1 MAGLI
6 SINAA
11 EREVVANRAM
21 MERQITLEASP
32 TERTVVP
39 ALAGLPA
46 VVPPPPSPAPRRA
59 THWRLLLAL
68 LGVAAVASGAAYWY
82 THQAPAL
89 PPGIAWSNGRLEA
102 DQIDIDT
109 KAPGRVAAVLVDEG
123 AMVHAGQ
130 VVARMDTRELEASL
144 RQAEAQIV
152 EADHTIA
159 GTRAVL
165 EQAASQVVLTA
176 QELQRAR
183 TLQGRGFETQE
194 VVDQRQSQFNVARAV
209 YTAAQTK
216 IDATVAAREAAV
228 HSAEVIRV
236 NIDDG
241 TLVAPKDGPIQYRL
255 ANLGEVLGAAGR
267 VFSMLDMG
275 YVYMDVF
282 LPTAEAGRVALGA
295 DARIVLDAMPQVPI
309 PAKVTFVS
317 SQNQFTPKMVE
328 TKSERDRLMFRV
340 RVRIDPDASRLQ
352 GTQIRS
358 GLPGLAYVLLDPHD
372 EWPPALR

>member
-1 MAGLI
+1 LI

-11 EREVVANRAM
+11 DRATVANPHV
-21 MERQITLEASP
+21 MERQITLDASP
-32 TERTVVP
+32 TGRK
-39 ALAGLPA
+39 ALSTPSGLPA
-46 VVPPPPSPAPRRA
+46 VVPPPPPVPRRSSR
-59 THWRLLLAL
+59 WRVLLAL
-68 LGVAAVASGAAYWY
+68 LGVAAIAGGVAYWY
-82 THQAPAL
+82 THRPPAI

-102 DQIDIDT
+102 DEIDIDT
-109 KAPGRVAAVLVDEG
+109 KAPGRIAAVLVDEG

-130 VVARMDTRELEASL
+130 VVARMDTRDLEASL
-144 RQAEAQIV
+144 KQAEAQIT
-152 EADHTIA
+152 ETEHTLA
-159 GTRAVL
+159 GARAQL
-165 EQAASQVVLTA
+165 DQAASQVLLTA

-183 TLQGRGFETQE
+183 ALLPQGFQTQE

-216 IDATVAAREAAV
+216 IDASVAARDAAL

-236 NIDDG
+236 NISDG

-255 ANLGEVLGAAGR
+255 ANVGEVLGAGGR

-282 LPTAEAGRVALGA
+282 LPTAEAGRITLGA
-295 DARIVLDAMPQVPI
+295 DARIVLDAMPQTPI
-309 PAKVTFVS
+309 PAKVTFVA

-340 RVRIDPDASRLQ
+340 RVRIDPDASSLR
-352 GTQIRS
+352 GTQLRS
-358 GLPGLAYVLLDPHD
+358 GLPGLAYVLLDPHQ